1 MNEIVHINCI
11 DGMKAIPTGSLPMT
25 LTSPPYGDLREYG
38 GGVSYGWDDFT
49 AIATELTR
57 ITMNGGVIV
66 WVVQNIIKKGREVIQ
81 SEKEK
86 VFFVEEC
93 GLWAHQTI
101 IATAKAGTMSP
112 RRRYASSYTH
122 NVYVFSNGRPRHVH
136 VLRDKKNKRAGEI
149 KDARLERRGDLPER
163 VARETAIAPYGY
175 RSNVWV
181 QNVGGVHTSTEKFTR
196 AHPARMTEGL
206 AEDLIVSYSKPGDLV
221 FDPMCG
227 SGTTCKM
234 AFLNHRRYL
243 GMEMNAEYVA
253 MARRR
258 MRIAERTLEST
269 LLSRA
274 S

>member
-1 MNEIVHINCI
+1 MNEIVHTNCI
-11 DGMKAIPTGSLPMT
+11 DGMKSIPAESVPMT
-25 LTSPPYGDLREYG
+25 LTSPPYGRLREY

-49 AIATELTR
+49 AIARELTR
-57 ITMNGGVIV
+57 ITMKGGVIV
-66 WVVQNIIKKGREVIQ
+66 WIVQNVIEKGREIIQ

-86 VFFVEEC
+86 VFFVEKC
-93 GLWAHQTI
+93 GLWAYQTI
-101 IATAKAGTMSP
+101 IATATSAPMAP
-112 RRRYASSYTH
+112 RRRYASQYTH
-122 NVYVFSNGRPRHVH
+122 NVYVFSKGKPRYVH
-136 VLRDKKNKRAGEI
+136 RLRDKKNKRAGEI
-149 KDARLERRGDLPER
+149 KDARLERRGDIAEY

-206 AEDLIVSYSKPGDLV
+206 AEDLIVSYSRPNDLV

-234 AFLNHRRYL
+234 ALLNYRRYL
-243 GMEMNAEYVA
+243 GMEINAEYVK

-258 MRIAERTLEST
+258 MRIAERTLDSR